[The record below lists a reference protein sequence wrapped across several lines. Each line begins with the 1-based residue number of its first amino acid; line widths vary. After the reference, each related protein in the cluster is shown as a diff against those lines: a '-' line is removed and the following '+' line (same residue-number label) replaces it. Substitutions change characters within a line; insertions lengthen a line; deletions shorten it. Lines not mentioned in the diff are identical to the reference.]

1 MSKLDFNE
9 IDSMLEKSAPFK
21 DVKSVYRIDMVVRQS
36 YYTYVSA
43 KSEQEAMG
51 IARQSV
57 LEDGLAALDPDEEF
71 EIEPDDISI
80 WNVTELW
87 PDDEEDE

>member
-9 IDSMLEKSAPFK
+9 IDSMLEKSAPFN

-57 LEDGLAALDPDEEF
+57 LEDGFDALDPDEEF